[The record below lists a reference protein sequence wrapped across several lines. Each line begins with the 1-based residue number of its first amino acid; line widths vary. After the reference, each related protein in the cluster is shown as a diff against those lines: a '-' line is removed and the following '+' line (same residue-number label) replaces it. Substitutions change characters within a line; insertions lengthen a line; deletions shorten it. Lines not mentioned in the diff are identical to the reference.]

1 MDFNFAFSAI
11 LTLVAGIGIFLIA
24 CNMMSKNLEAL
35 GSTQLKRLFASA
47 SGSDIVGVGIGAV
60 GTAAIQSSGATTVM
74 IIGFVN
80 AGIMSLHQAATVIYG
95 ANIGTTITGQIVAL
109 GLSGKDSISTTV
121 IFSALAGIGAFMMSF
136 AKSSSKQTIG
146 GIIAGFGMLFV
157 GLSMMS
163 NSMESFAY
171 LDAVK
176 NFLASINNILLLVL
190 VGAVLTAIVQSSSVM
205 TSVAITM
212 VVAGLINLSQGIYLT
227 MGSNIGSCVV
237 AIMAA
242 ASSGKNAKRTALIH
256 LLFNVFGVVLFLAI
270 GQIMGIA
277 SKGALTFGSIFQGLF
292 PKAPQLQ
299 LAMFHSCF
307 NIICSLAMLPLTDK
321 LVGLVTKLI
330 PEQEEEDPDAPK
342 LYYISDHLLNT
353 PVIALQ
359 QLKNEIFNMAGIAM
373 HNYHLAL
380 DMFATQNMKEEDL
393 FMKNENELNFL
404 NKELQEYLAKLSGT
418 VINEEDAQFMAR
430 SFHVINDLE
439 RIGDYAVNI
448 VQYTREMIEMG
459 GKISDTA
466 QHEIAELR
474 KAVDDLYERSLWTYT
489 ESDMRTLGEAKVLE
503 ERVDDITDDM
513 SQKHIERAQSG
524 KCEIAI
530 GAYYL
535 SLISDSERI
544 ADHIYNMAK
553 SIA

>member
-1 MDFNFAFSAI
+1 
-11 LTLVAGIGIFLIA
+11 
-24 CNMMSKNLEAL
+24 
-35 GSTQLKRLFASA
+35 
-47 SGSDIVGVGIGAV
+47 
-60 GTAAIQSSGATTVM
+60 
-74 IIGFVN
+74 
-80 AGIMSLHQAATVIYG
+80 
-95 ANIGTTITGQIVAL
+95 
-109 GLSGKDSISTTV
+109 
-121 IFSALAGIGAFMMSF
+121 MMSF

-171 LDAVK
+171 LDSVR
-176 NFLASINNILLLVL
+176 NFLASIDNILLLVL
-190 VGAVLTAIVQSSSVM
+190 VGTVLTAIVQSSSVM

-212 VVAGLINLSQGIYLT
+212 VVAGLISLTQGIYLT

-270 GQIMGIA
+270 GQIIGIA
-277 SKGALTFGSIFQGLF
+277 SKGEISFGSIFHDLF

-307 NIICSLAMLPLTDK
+307 NIICSFAMLPLTDR
-321 LVGLVTKLI
+321 LVRLVTKLI
-330 PEQEEEDPDAPK
+330 PEQEEVDPNAPK
-342 LYYISDHLLNT
+342 LYYVNDHLLNT

-359 QLKNEIFNMAGIAM
+359 QLKNEIFNMSKIAM

-380 DMFATQNMKEEDL
+380 EMFESQNLKDEEL
-393 FMKNENELNFL
+393 FRWNEEELNFL
-404 NKELQEYLAKLSGT
+404 NKELQEYLAKLSGA
-418 VINEEDAQFMAR
+418 VINDDDAQFMAR

-439 RIGDYAVNI
+439 RIGDYSVNI
-448 VQYTREMIEMG
+448 VQYTLEMIDAG
-459 GKISDTA
+459 GRISEA
-466 QHEIAELR
+466 AHQEIEELR
-474 KAVDDLYERSLWTYT
+474 KAIDELYERALWTYT
-489 ESDMRTLGEAKVLE
+489 ESDMRTLGESKVLE
-503 ERVDDITDDM
+503 DRVDAITEDM
-513 SQKHIERAQSG
+513 SQKHIERAKSG
-524 KCEIAI
+524 KCEISI

-535 SLISDSERI
+535 SLISDSERV

>member
-1 MDFNFAFSAI
+1 MDFNYAFSAI

-35 GSTQLKRLFASA
+35 GSTQLKKLFASA
-47 SGSDIVGVGIGAV
+47 SGSDIVGVGIGAA

-74 IIGFVN
+74 VIGFVN

-136 AKSSSKQTIG
+136 AKSNNKQTIG

-171 LDAVK
+171 LDSVK
-176 NFLASINNILLLVL
+176 NFLASIDNILLLVL

-212 VVAGLINLSQGIYLT
+212 VVAGLISLTQGIYFT

-256 LLFNVFGVVLFLAI
+256 LLFNVFGVVLFLTI
-270 GQIMGIA
+270 GQIIGIA
-277 SKGALTFGSIFQGLF
+277 SNGEISFGSIFHDLF

-307 NIICSLAMLPLTDK
+307 NIVCSFAMLPLTDR
-321 LVGLVTKLI
+321 LVRLVTRLI
-330 PEQEEEDPDAPK
+330 PEQEEVDPNAPK
-342 LYYISDHLLNT
+342 LYYINDHLLNT

-359 QLKNEIFNMAGIAM
+359 QLKNEIFNMSKIAM

-380 DMFATQNMKEEDL
+380 EMFESQNLKDEEL
-393 FMKNENELNFL
+393 FRWNEEELNYL
-404 NKELQEYLAKLSGT
+404 NKELQEYLAKLSGA
-418 VINEEDAQFMAR
+418 VINDEDAQFMAK

-439 RIGDYAVNI
+439 RIGDYSVNI
-448 VQYTREMIEMG
+448 VQYTLEMIDAG
-459 GKISDTA
+459 GRISEVA
-466 QHEIAELR
+466 HQEIEELR
-474 KAVDDLYERSLWTYT
+474 KAIDELYERALWTYT
-489 ESDMRTLGEAKVLE
+489 ESDMRTLGESKVLE
-503 ERVDDITDDM
+503 DRVDAITEDM
-513 SQKHIERAQSG
+513 SQKHIERAKSG
-524 KCEIAI
+524 KCEISI

>member
-1 MDFNFAFSAI
+1 MDFNYAFSAI

-35 GSTQLKRLFASA
+35 GSTQLKKLFASA

-74 IIGFVN
+74 VIGFVN

-121 IFSALAGIGAFMMSF
+121 IFSALAGVGAFMMSF
-136 AKSSSKQTIG
+136 AKSSGKQTIG

-171 LDAVK
+171 LDSVK
-176 NFLASINNILLLVL
+176 NFLAGIDNILLLVL

-212 VVAGLINLSQGIYLT
+212 VVAGLISLSQGIYLT

-270 GQIMGIA
+270 GQIIGVA
-277 SKGALTFGSIFQGLF
+277 SKGEISFGSIFHDLF

-307 NIICSLAMLPLTDK
+307 NIVCSFAMLPLTDR

-330 PEQEEEDPDAPK
+330 PEQEEVDPNAPK
-342 LYYISDHLLNT
+342 LFYVNDHLLNT

-359 QLKNEIFNMAGIAM
+359 QLKNEIFNMSKIAM

-380 DMFATQNMKEEDL
+380 EMFESQNLKDEEL
-393 FMKNENELNFL
+393 FRWNEEELNFL
-404 NKELQEYLAKLSGT
+404 NKELQEYLAKLSGA
-418 VINEEDAQFMAR
+418 VINDDDAQFMAR

-439 RIGDYAVNI
+439 RVGDYSVNI
-448 VQYTREMIEMG
+448 VQYAIEMIDAG
-459 GKISDTA
+459 GRISEA
-466 QHEIAELR
+466 AHQEIEELR
-474 KAVDDLYERSLWTYT
+474 KAIDELYERALWTYT
-489 ESDMRTLGEAKVLE
+489 ESDMRTLAESKDLE
-503 ERVDDITDDM
+503 ERVDAITEDM
-513 SQKHIERAQSG
+513 SQKHIERAKSG
-524 KCEIAI
+524 ECEISI

-535 SLISDSERI
+535 SLISDSERV

>member
-1 MDFNFAFSAI
+1 MDFNYVFSAI

-35 GSTQLKRLFASA
+35 GSTQLKKLFASV
-47 SGSDIVGVGIGAV
+47 SGSDIMGVGIGAV

-74 IIGFVN
+74 VIGFVN

-109 GLSGKDSISTTV
+109 GLSGKDSVSTTV
-121 IFSALAGIGAFMMSF
+121 IFSALAGVGAFMMSF

-171 LDAVK
+171 LDSVR
-176 NFLASINNILLLVL
+176 NFLASIDNILLLVL
-190 VGAVLTAIVQSSSVM
+190 VGTVLTAIVQSSSVM

-212 VVAGLINLSQGIYLT
+212 VVAGLISLTQGIYLT

-270 GQIMGIA
+270 GQIIGIA
-277 SKGALTFGSIFQGLF
+277 SKGEISFGSIFHDLF

-307 NIICSLAMLPLTDK
+307 NIICSFAMLPLTDR
-321 LVGLVTKLI
+321 LVRLVTKLI
-330 PEQEEEDPDAPK
+330 PEQEEVDPNAPK
-342 LYYISDHLLNT
+342 LYYVNDHLLNT

-359 QLKNEIFNMAGIAM
+359 QLKNEIFNMSKIAM

-380 DMFATQNMKEEDL
+380 EMFESQNLKDEEL
-393 FMKNENELNFL
+393 FRWNEKELNFL
-404 NKELQEYLAKLSGT
+404 NKELQEYLAKLSGA
-418 VINEEDAQFMAR
+418 VINDDDAQFMAR

-439 RIGDYAVNI
+439 RIGDYSVNI
-448 VQYTREMIEMG
+448 VQYTLEMIDAG
-459 GKISDTA
+459 GRISEA
-466 QHEIAELR
+466 AHQEIEELR
-474 KAVDDLYERSLWTYT
+474 KAIDELYERALWTYT
-489 ESDMRTLGEAKVLE
+489 ESDMRTLGESKVLE
-503 ERVDDITDDM
+503 DRVDAITEDM
-513 SQKHIERAQSG
+513 SQKHIERAKSG
-524 KCEIAI
+524 KCEISI

-535 SLISDSERI
+535 SLISDSERV

>member
-1 MDFNFAFSAI
+1 MDFNYVFSAI

-35 GSTQLKRLFASA
+35 GSTQLKKLFASA
-47 SGSDIVGVGIGAV
+47 SGSDIVGVGIGAA

-109 GLSGKDSISTTV
+109 GLSGKDSVSTTV
-121 IFSALAGIGAFMMSF
+121 IFSALAGVGAFMMSF

-171 LDAVK
+171 LDSVR
-176 NFLASINNILLLVL
+176 NFLASIDNILLLVL
-190 VGAVLTAIVQSSSVM
+190 VGTVLTAIVQSSSVM

-212 VVAGLINLSQGIYLT
+212 VVAGLISLTQGIYLT

-270 GQIMGIA
+270 GQIIGIA
-277 SKGALTFGSIFQGLF
+277 SKGEISFGSIFHDLF

-307 NIICSLAMLPLTDK
+307 NIICSFAMLPLTDR
-321 LVGLVTKLI
+321 LVRLVTKLI
-330 PEQEEEDPDAPK
+330 PEQEEVDPNAPK
-342 LYYISDHLLNT
+342 LYYVNDHLLNT

-359 QLKNEIFNMAGIAM
+359 QLKNEIFNMSKIAM

-380 DMFATQNMKEEDL
+380 EMFESQNLKDEEL
-393 FMKNENELNFL
+393 FRWNEEELNFL
-404 NKELQEYLAKLSGT
+404 NKELQEYLAKLSGA
-418 VINEEDAQFMAR
+418 VINDDDAQFMAR

-439 RIGDYAVNI
+439 RIGDYSVNI
-448 VQYTREMIEMG
+448 VQYTLEMIDAG
-459 GKISDTA
+459 GRISEA
-466 QHEIAELR
+466 AHQEIEELR
-474 KAVDDLYERSLWTYT
+474 KAIDELYERALWTYT
-489 ESDMRTLGEAKVLE
+489 ESDMRTLGESKVLE
-503 ERVDDITDDM
+503 DRVDAITEDM
-513 SQKHIERAQSG
+513 SQKHIERAKSG
-524 KCEIAI
+524 KCEISI

-535 SLISDSERI
+535 SLISDSERV

>member
-1 MDFNFAFSAI
+1 LDFNYVISAI

-24 CNMMSKNLEAL
+24 CSMMSKNLEAL
-35 GSTQLKRLFASA
+35 GSTHLKKLFASA
-47 SGSDIVGVGIGAV
+47 SENDLVGVGIGAI

-74 IIGFVN
+74 VIGFVN

-121 IFSALAGIGAFMMSF
+121 IFSALAGVGAFMMSF
-136 AKSSSKQTIG
+136 SKTARNRTAG

-171 LDAVK
+171 LDSVK
-176 NFLASINNILLLVL
+176 SFLAGINNVILLVI
-190 VGAVLTAIVQSSSVM
+190 VGALLTAVIQSSSVM

-212 VVAGLINLSQGIYLT
+212 VVAGLISLSQGIYLT

-237 AIMAA
+237 AIIAA
-242 ASSGKNAKRTALIH
+242 TSSSKNAKRTALIH
-256 LLFNVFGVVLFLAI
+256 LLFNVIGVVLFLII
-270 GQIMGIA
+270 GQIMEIA
-277 SKGALTFGSIFQGLF
+277 SGGKLSYGSIFYGLF

-307 NIICSLAMLPLTDK
+307 NITCALVMLPLTNR
-321 LVGLVTKLI
+321 LVKLVTKLI
-330 PEQEEEDPDAPK
+330 PEQDEEDPDAPK
-342 LYYISDHLLNT
+342 LYYLNEQLLNT

-359 QLKNEIFNMAGIAM
+359 QLKNEIFNMAEIAIS
-373 HNYHLAL
+373 NYRMAI
-380 DMFATQNMKEEDL
+380 DMFKSQKLKNMDEFL
-393 FMKNENELNFL
+393 RNEKELNFL
-404 NKELQEYLAKLSGT
+404 NKTLQEYLARLSGA
-418 VINEEDAQFMAR
+418 IYNDEDARFMAR

-439 RIGDYAVNI
+439 RIGDYSENI
-448 VQYTREMIEMG
+448 VEYTREITEVG
-459 GKISDTA
+459 GKISEAA
-466 QHEIAELR
+466 QREIDALSTKIDELYK
-474 KAVDDLYERSLWTYT
+474 KALWTYT
-489 ESDMRTLGEAKVLE
+489 EHDLNALAEAGQIEESIDESCEDMA
-503 ERVDDITDDM
+503 
-513 SQKHIERAQSG
+513 QKHIERANSG
-524 KCEIAI
+524 ECEIGI

-535 SLISDSERI
+535 SLISDSERV
-544 ADHIYNMAK
+544 ADHIYNVAK